1 MKQTLTNLYNWLSE
15 NLNGLL
21 VAIIAA
27 VIAGIILLII
37 QQIIS
42 RNKHKKKLKEH
53 TKDIESQKQEWRKLQ
68 LRSIPPDF
76 ERHYPNE
83 NYIQPYFTFVKPKK
97 GKENKQLL
105 GDYFLKDV
113 FINATK
119 EDKLY
124 LLLGDT
130 GTGKTAALVHLYADY
145 INCHTE
151 QDYAIRILSLKHSS
165 VFEEIERISNKTNCI
180 LLLDAMDENPMAQN
194 PNKRTEFDNKI
205 NKICQDFAFVI
216 ITCRPQFFPDED
228 SESNQVQASRGDTTT
243 LYTRLELSD
252 FDETQ
257 VNEFLNLVFPSPTES
272 EKREKAKKIVNNN
285 ILISIR
291 PLVLTYIKDIVE
303 SRRDINTTFD
313 FYDNVVYEHIKRE
326 IKKTPHNNL
335 EEQTQIWWNITS
347 EIALFIYQN
356 RTLKYLE
363 PEITSEELITICKR
377 INPNDYNSFLSSQ
390 GISISHETGVK
401 QPQIKI
407 DENIFL
413 HHSLLTRTGNAFH
426 FSHKSFYEY
435 FMAYR
440 FLQHPKEIKQVY
452 SMDFALQIY
461 NGALQAWSEQK
472 DTPFSK
478 LKKTRPYT
486 VAFSLNRIGNALYG
500 INHFSEAERYYQH
513 ALVLFR
519 QLEEVKNDTYK
530 DDIAMVLNNLAGTYW
545 KTNHLDNAIKKL
557 NEALTIRRQLAD
569 KHPDAYLPNVAMT
582 LNNLANLH
590 KNTNQLDKAEE
601 EYNEALTTYRQL
613 ADKNPDAYLPYVAT
627 TLNNLANLHSDTNQ
641 LDKAEEEYNEALTTY
656 RQLADKNPDAYLP
669 YVATTLNNLANLYKN
684 TKRYNEAEE
693 EYNKALTIR
702 RQLADKNP
710 DVYLPYVADS
720 LENLA
725 ILHCVT
731 NRLQDA
737 EEEYK
742 DVLSIRQKIADSNPD
757 AYLHKVAQTLFN
769 MALLYLDR
777 KEYDSAEAAAL
788 ESLEKYHIMA
798 EKSHAAFDRYVKKA
812 DKLLED
818 IRKVKE
824 ADA

>member
-21 VAIIAA
+21 VAI
-27 VIAGIILLII
+27 IAGIILLII

-243 LYTRLELSD
+243 LYTRLKLSD
-252 FDETQ
+252 FDESQ

-285 ILISIR
+285 IFISIR

-363 PEITSEELITICKR
+363 PEITSEELITICKK

-390 GISISHETGVK
+390 GISISHETGVE

-413 HHSLLTRTGNAFH
+413 QRSLLTRTGNTFH

-440 FLQHPKEIKQVY
+440 FLQYPKEIKQVY
-452 SMDFALQIY
+452 GMDFALKIY
-461 NGALQAWSEQK
+461 KEAYQAWSKQK
-472 DTPFSK
+472 DTPFAV
-478 LKKTRPYT
+478 LKNTLPYT
-486 VAFSLNRIGNALYG
+486 AAYSLNRVGNALG
-500 INHFSEAERYYQH
+500 DINHFSEAEQYYQL
-513 ALVLFR
+513 ALKLLNK
-519 QLEEVKNDTYK
+519 LEKDNPNKLKNE
-530 DDIAMVLNNLAGTYW
+530 IAIVLNNLASIHQNTNQLDKAEEEYNKALTTYRLLADKNPDAYLQYVAGTLNNLAVLHCD
-545 KTNHLDNAIKKL
+545 TNQLDKAEEEYNK
-557 NEALTIRRQLAD
+557 ALTILRQLAD
-569 KHPDAYLPNVAMT
+569 KNPDAFLPKVANT

-590 KNTNQLDKAEE
+590 RNTNKLDKAEE
-601 EYNEALTTYRQL
+601 EYNEALTTYRQLADKNPDAYLPYLAMTLNNLSILHKDTKQYKEAEEEYNEALTIHRQL

-641 LDKAEEEYNEALTTY
+641 LGKAEEEYNEALTTY
-656 RQLADKNPDAYLP
+656 CQLADKY
-669 YVATTLNNLANLYKN
+669 
-684 TKRYNEAEE
+684 
-693 EYNKALTIR
+693 
-702 RQLADKNP
+702 
-710 DVYLPYVADS
+710 
-720 LENLA
+720 
-725 ILHCVT
+725 
-731 NRLQDA
+731 
-737 EEEYK
+737 
-742 DVLSIRQKIADSNPD
+742 PD

-769 MALLYLDR
+769 MARMHLDR
-777 KEYDSAEAAAL
+777 KEYDPAEAAAL
-788 ESLEKYHIMA
+788 ESLEKYRIMA
-798 EKSHAAFDRYVKKA
+798 EKSHAAFDPYVKKA
-812 DKLLED
+812 EVLMEV
-818 IRKVKE
+818 IRKAKE